1 MFESLQNVITDKFT
15 ALFAAGS
22 STASVLT
29 GKVTGALM
37 LEWLGYATGVMGFL
51 MVVLRIYYMHKQD
64 KREERKFNSQLKETI
79 EGIKYPV
86 GGRRADDSV
95 IGRDNN

>member
-22 STASVLT
+22 STASILT

-51 MVVLRIYYMHKQD
+51 MVALRIYYMHKQD
-64 KREERKFNSQLKETI
+64 KREERKFQHSLKEKI
-79 EGIKYPV
+79 Q
-86 GGRRADDSV
+86 GGRYPSSGRRKTDGSV
-95 IGRDNN
+95 LGRE

>member
-22 STASVLT
+22 STASILT
-29 GKVTGALM
+29 GKVTGAIL

-51 MVVLRIYYMHKQD
+51 MVSLRIYYMHKQD
-64 KREERKFNSQLKETI
+64 KREERKFQHSLNEKIRGVT
-79 EGIKYPV
+79 YPAN
-86 GGRRADDSV
+86 GRRSTDDS
-95 IGRDNN
+95 